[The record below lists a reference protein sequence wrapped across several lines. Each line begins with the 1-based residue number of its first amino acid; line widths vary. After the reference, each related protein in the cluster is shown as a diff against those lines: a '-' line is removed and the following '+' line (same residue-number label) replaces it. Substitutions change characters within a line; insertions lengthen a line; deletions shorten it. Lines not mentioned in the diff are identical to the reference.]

1 MGGFLLMKQDKMHLI
16 NKLFEN
22 DTIRTI
28 WNKEEEKYYI
38 SVVDIISVLTNSS
51 NPRHYWNVLK
61 GRLKEEGNET
71 VTNCDQLKLKAQDGK
86 YRLTDVVDI
95 EGMFRIIE
103 SVPSKNAEPI
113 KEWMVK
119 INWIRIK

>member
-1 MGGFLLMKQDKMHLI
+1 MKQDKMHLI
-16 NKLFEN
+16 NKLFKN

-51 NPRHYWNVLK
+51 NPRHYWNALK
-61 GRLKEEGNET
+61 GRLKGEGNET

-86 YRLTDVVDI
+86 YYNTDVCDI

-103 SVPSKNAEPI
+103 SVPSKTIVAI
-113 KEWMVK
+113 KRVDGK
-119 INWIRIK
+119 KQLD

>member
-1 MGGFLLMKQDKMHLI
+1 MGCFLLMKQDKMHLI

-28 WNKEEEKYYI
+28 WNNEEEKYYI
-38 SVVDIISVLTNSS
+38 SVVDIVGVLSQS
-51 NPRHYWNVLK
+51 DNPRNYWKVLK

-71 VTNCDQLKLKAQDGK
+71 ITNCDQLRIKSSDGK
-86 YRLTDVVDI
+86 YYNTDVCDI

-113 KEWMVK
+113 KDWMVK
-119 INWIRIK
+119 TNWIRIK